1 MIDQLELLPLAPF
14 SSSDPQRNSR
24 TPQQE
29 AAFQAVLTRCRKE
42 CSELNAIG
50 HQMYTD
56 FVDML
61 NCPIE
66 RYKAICLYWHESK
79 GHKLAEVV
87 ERVRPSIRQKPI
99 KQWSIEAKRRKRLK
113 ALHER
118 TGRKYSF
125 PELFHQAIQ
134 EQLLT
139 NPDYYGVCPLPSEN
153 ACKYFP
159 PNLRH
164 IAAIEKENYLRKLSL
179 RPTAIAIKDPT
190 TEHQGN

>member
-1 MIDQLELLPLAPF
+1 MTQQLELLPLAPF
-14 SSSDPQRNSR
+14 SSSDQQRNSR

-29 AAFQAVLTRCRKE
+29 AAFQTRLAECRKE
-42 CSELNAIG
+42 RLELEAIG

-61 NCPIE
+61 NCSIE

-79 GHKLAEVV
+79 GHQAPEVV
-87 ERVRPSIRQKPI
+87 DVVRFRVPQKPI

-113 ALHER
+113 ELHKR
-118 TGRKYSF
+118 TGQKYSF

-134 EQLLT
+134 EQLLA
-139 NPDYYGVCPLPSEN
+139 NPDYYGVCPVPSEN

-159 PNLRH
+159 PNLRQ
-164 IAAIEKENYLRKLSL
+164 IAAIEKENYHRRLAS
-179 RPTAIAIKDPT
+179 
-190 TEHQGN
+190 

>member
-14 SSSDPQRNSR
+14 SSSDQQRGSR

-29 AAFQAVLTRCRKE
+29 AAFQAVLIRCRQE
-42 CSELNAIG
+42 AAELNAIG
-50 HQMYTD
+50 HQMYSD

-66 RYKAICLYWHESK
+66 RYKAICLHWNESK
-79 GHKLAEVV
+79 GHQAPEVV
-87 ERVRPSIRQKPI
+87 DWVRPSIRQKPI

-113 ALHER
+113 ELHKR
-118 TGRKYSF
+118 MGKKSF
-125 PELFHQAIQ
+125 PKLFHQAIQ
-134 EQLLT
+134 EQVLM

-159 PNLRH
+159 PNLRQ
-164 IAAIEKENYLRKLSL
+164 IAAIEKENQHR
-179 RPTAIAIKDPT
+179 RAV
-190 TEHQGN
+190 

>member
-14 SSSDPQRNSR
+14 SSSDQQRNSR

-29 AAFQAVLTRCRKE
+29 AAFQAVLIRCRQE
-42 CSELNAIG
+42 AAELNAIG
-50 HQMYTD
+50 HQMYSD

-66 RYKAICLYWHESK
+66 RYKAICLHWHESK
-79 GHKLAEVV
+79 GHQAPEVV
-87 ERVRPSIRQKPI
+87 DWVRPSIRQKPI
-99 KQWSIEAKRRKRLK
+99 KQWSIEAKRRKRL
-113 ALHER
+113 AELHKR

-134 EQLLT
+134 EQVLT

-159 PNLRH
+159 PNLRQ
-164 IAAIEKENYLRKLSL
+164 IAAIEKENLHR
-179 RPTAIAIKDPT
+179 RTA
-190 TEHQGN
+190 

>member
-1 MIDQLELLPLAPF
+1 MNQLELLPLASF
-14 SSSDPQRNSR
+14 SSNDQQRGSR

-29 AAFQAVLTRCRKE
+29 AAFQAVLTRCREE
-42 CSELNAIG
+42 CSELEAIG

-56 FVDML
+56 FVNML

-66 RYKAICLYWHESK
+66 RYKAICQKWHESK
-79 GHKLAEVV
+79 GHKPAEVV
-87 ERVRPSIRQKPI
+87 DWVRPSIPRKPI

-134 EQLLT
+134 EQVLT

-159 PNLRH
+159 PNLRQ
-164 IAAIEKENYLRKLSL
+164 IAAIEKENLHR
-179 RPTAIAIKDPT
+179 RTA
-190 TEHQGN
+190 